1 MLGDA
6 HGGRPWQFFDLDE
19 DPYELTNL
27 VDSPEH
33 RDLVARH
40 HEALRARL
48 AETHDHYVLAP
59 AFDSTGLNEW
69 DPEAK
74 YQKRFG

>member
-1 MLGDA
+1 
-6 HGGRPWQFFDLDE
+6 
-19 DPYELTNL
+19 
-27 VDSPEH
+27 
-33 RDLVARH
+33 
-40 HEALRARL
+40 
-48 AETHDHYVLAP
+48 VLAP